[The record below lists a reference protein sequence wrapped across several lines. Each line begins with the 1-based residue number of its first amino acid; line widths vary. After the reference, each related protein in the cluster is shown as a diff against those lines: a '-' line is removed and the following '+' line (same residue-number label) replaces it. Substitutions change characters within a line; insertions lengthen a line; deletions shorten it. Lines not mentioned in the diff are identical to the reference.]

1 MNIQQFA
8 KKPELMKIE
17 ITEPSLVEAYEG
29 PVIFWIYDSIDIT
42 TYFDFFKSQA
52 DGDGEKLNELVRKL
66 IRNEHGEICI
76 DEGHILPVDLA
87 IASLTAINERL
98 GKSRTKPS
106 TQSNGTQ
113 PA

>member
-8 KKPELMKIE
+8 KKPELIKIE
-17 ITEPSLVEAYEG
+17 ITEPAIVEAYDG
-29 PVIFWIYDSIDIT
+29 PVSFWIYDSIDIT

-52 DGDGEKLNELVRKL
+52 DGDGEKLNEMVRKL
-66 IRNEHGEICI
+66 IRNEQGEICI
-76 DEGHILPVDLA
+76 QEGHVLPVDLA

-98 GKSRTKPS
+98 GKSKTKSS
-106 TQSNGTQ
+106 TQEVGTQ